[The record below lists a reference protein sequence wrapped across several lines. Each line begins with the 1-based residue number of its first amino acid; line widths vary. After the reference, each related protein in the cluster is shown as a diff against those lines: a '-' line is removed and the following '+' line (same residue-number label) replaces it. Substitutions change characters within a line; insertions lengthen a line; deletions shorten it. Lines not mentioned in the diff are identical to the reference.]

1 MTIPRPQHEDSA
13 RVLVR
18 LPNLFKSFI
27 APDPYMRPD
36 YQQCKLASCQWL
48 ADRLG
53 MTEKASRVLAAGDFT
68 WFCAVYVPYT
78 PYDRFRIVSDWTN
91 LIFYLDDLFDNGDLK
106 GDPVRTKAFIDRL
119 FEAIDGDI
127 VPADQNNPALDYVD
141 KVQAVH
147 DDFWCRYRALASPS
161 QQKFYR
167 RAMEKFLIGALK
179 QVEDCHEDYN
189 RSLDE
194 ILERRSDS
202 VGMDPCYPMVCFAN
216 DLEIPDE
223 IMLSEQIRGLEQLS
237 CELCGLQ
244 NDVVSYRKEESESVT
259 HNMIAVCRLNGMEVR
274 QAHDHVAI
282 MIDTRLNRMDETFAT
297 LPKWDKDIAEQ
308 VKAYVRGIELMV
320 AANVHW
326 SYRSHRY
333 FGLRN
338 HEVRETGL
346 VDLLIQPPYLKQASV
361 PKGRANSFNEA

>member
-1 MTIPRPQHEDSA
+1 MTIPHPQHENSD

-27 APDPYMRPD
+27 APNPDMRPD
-36 YQQCKLASCQWL
+36 YEQCKLASCQWL

-53 MTEKASRVLAAGDFT
+53 MTEKASRVLVAGDFT
-68 WFCAVYVPYT
+68 WFCAVYIPYT
-78 PYDRFRIVSDWTN
+78 PYERFRIVSDWTN

-106 GDPVRTKAFIDRL
+106 GDPMRTKAFIDRL
-119 FEAIDGDI
+119 FEAIDGNI
-127 VPADQNNPALDYVD
+127 VPADQNDPVLDYVD
-141 KVQAVH
+141 KVQAAH

-216 DLEIPDE
+216 DLEIPDK

-244 NDVVSYRKEESESVT
+244 NDVVSYRKEEV
-259 HNMIAVCRLNGMEVR
+259 G
-274 QAHDHVAI
+274 
-282 MIDTRLNRMDETFAT
+282 
-297 LPKWDKDIAEQ
+297 
-308 VKAYVRGIELMV
+308 
-320 AANVHW
+320 
-326 SYRSHRY
+326 
-333 FGLRN
+333 
-338 HEVRETGL
+338 
-346 VDLLIQPPYLKQASV
+346 KQL
-361 PKGRANSFNEA
+361 